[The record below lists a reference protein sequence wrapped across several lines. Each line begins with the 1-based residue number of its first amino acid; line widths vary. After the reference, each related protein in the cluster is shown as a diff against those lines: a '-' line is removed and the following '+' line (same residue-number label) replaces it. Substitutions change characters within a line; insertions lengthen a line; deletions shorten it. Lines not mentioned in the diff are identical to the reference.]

1 MKKSSQREL
10 IYRKKQRD
18 DKNSTYHKNRSLG
31 SKGWTNGVFED
42 LHRDFATFMFY
53 KLQISE
59 WDYRLSHLLRN
70 QIKMDAR
77 RLKRTRKVNYNE
89 TTQSFEKWKKR
100 TKLDIKKWINASNQE
115 ILIDYMF
122 WKSQKSFRANQVNSQ
137 QNLWEKKFNG
147 LDTFNKNNAER

>member
-1 MKKSSQREL
+1 
-10 IYRKKQRD
+10 
-18 DKNSTYHKNRSLG
+18 
-31 SKGWTNGVFED
+31 
-42 LHRDFATFMFY
+42 
-53 KLQISE
+53 
-59 WDYRLSHLLRN
+59 
-70 QIKMDAR
+70 MDAR

-147 LDTFNKNNAER
+147 LDTFNKTNAER